1 LRRALPWNYTR
12 RARGSKLLRDLN
24 ALTAKSGVRLW
35 EWDIENNTL
44 DVSTDRIDIF
54 GADMAKARSDPTE
67 LLLRSVHPD
76 DRERFQREMAA
87 ALKGGSHMNIEHRV
101 VLRDGSVRATQLR
114 GKVIRSAGGQALR
127 VVGIAIDMG
136 DKAEEIARIAEQNER
151 QNQLLR
157 RLKLATEAA
166 GISVWEEN
174 IVTGEFE
181 DDGTF
186 FKLFGLEPTPNFKA
200 VHGVH
205 KDERREKLA
214 PIYAALADPGANGI
228 LTLRHRTS
236 NPRTEPQ
243 YVQTHIRVYR
253 DATGQAQRLLGVT
266 WDATNEVLHAAELER
281 RAAQERA
288 MMERLSVATKAA
300 GVSPWEFD
308 LAADRFSWCGTRLP
322 CFGLDDVPLD
332 EYRRRL
338 SDIVVEADRHVIAR
352 AQREAIASK
361 SEFQEYTF
369 RVHGNDGRIHHVQNY
384 ARLLRTA
391 TGELSYMVGVTRDI
405 SRDVAANEL
414 LKSQAE
420 ENRRLIDQLNMATES
435 AGISS
440 WDLDLVANR
449 FNSIKNPIKSLS
461 MTEEEYTDLSKFV
474 QRMLPED
481 RNLLSDAILETT
493 KLGKDSI
500 RFRYRIF
507 GKDGTLVHVQAMGRV
522 LFDENNTPVRVIG
535 VSYDVSDE
543 VNANDLLQQQAE
555 QLRSAERRLER
566 ASLSSFEGHWEA
578 DLASHHL
585 WYSSSFRTLLG
596 YREEQLAPRIDTLE
610 YLIHADD
617 HAAYRAAW
625 QDHIDNNG
633 AYDIETR
640 LRTASGEYKW
650 FRMRGMAER
659 SAQGAAMVMAGSIQD
674 IHQQKLVEDA
684 LDSVQ
689 RRFERAINGTQ
700 DGLWELDTAT
710 NASWYSPRLGQLLG
724 YQQLDAD
731 FLNKLV
737 HPEDF
742 GQIQEAMQAHYKYRT
757 PFDLEMRVKAAS
769 GEYRWYRSR
778 ASAERDRFGKALRLS
793 GSLQDVTEARAAR
806 EELMRA
812 TEAAQAASRA
822 KSQFLANVSH
832 EIRTPMNGIIGMT
845 GLLQDTSL
853 DRTQREYAETIR
865 SSADSLLAVINDILD
880 FSKIEAGKLDL
891 ESIEMDVRAN
901 VEDVGAMMAFQAAT
915 KGLELIVNVHPD
927 VAPIVLGDPQRLRQ
941 CVVNL
946 VNNSIKFTK
955 TGEIVIEV
963 RPQERA
969 DGLPMTYF
977 EVRDTGMGIP
987 AQTMATLFQPFV
999 QADSSTTRHFG
1010 GTGLG
1015 LSIVRRLVDL
1025 MGGEVGVSSEVG
1037 KGSRFYFSL
1046 PLQAV
1051 EAAVPV
1057 MPVRSGETG
1066 RILVVD
1072 DNLTNQK
1079 VLSSLLAHAGYQVST
1094 TGSAKS
1100 ALQQLEAAHAAG
1112 DLFDMVITDYQMP
1125 EMDGATLGER
1135 IVNTPSCA
1143 ATRLVMLT
1151 SLDRHGDTPRLS
1163 ALGFAAYLTKPVRGK
1178 ELLQAVAKVMSGE
1191 PRQWQMDTQPMIT
1204 RNTLAQ
1210 SAAQQRFAGH
1220 VLLVED
1226 NLVNQK
1232 VAARYLERLGCTVE
1246 VAGNGADGLAA
1257 AAARHFDIILMDLQM
1272 PVMDGITATR
1282 KIRELETLRQIPII
1296 ALTANAMTGD
1306 RERCEAA
1313 GMDDYLTK
1321 PIEVE
1326 RLRTTLT
1333 KYGLALPESATAP
1346 SDVRSG
1352 GTGNLRPPIDLRALN
1367 ELIDGD
1373 NEFAR
1378 DLAVTFIES
1387 GEQQLAEMRLAAAK
1401 GDRETLARAAH
1412 KLKGA
1417 CANIHAQSLESMA
1430 QRLEIDSKTAT
1441 AAALEPALVRLR
1453 QEFDRAKRF
1462 LSDPD
1467 VIAHPSK
1474 AAS

>member
-1 LRRALPWNYTR
+1 MR
-12 RARGSKLLRDLN
+12 RARGSKLLRELN
-24 ALTAKSGVRLW
+24 AVTSRSGVRLW

-44 DVSTDRIDIF
+44 DVSTDRIDFF
-54 GADMAKARSDPTE
+54 GADLKKAGSNPSE
-67 LLLRSVHPD
+67 LMLRSVHPD

-87 ALKGGSHMNIEHRV
+87 ALKSESHLNIEHRV

-114 GKVIRSAGGQALR
+114 GNVMRSAGGQAIR
-127 VVGIAIDMG
+127 VVGVAIDMG
-136 DKAEEIARIAEQNER
+136 GKADEIARIAEQNER

-174 IVTGEFE
+174 IATGEFE

-200 VHGVH
+200 AHGIH

-214 PIYAALADPGANGI
+214 PVFKALDDPDANGI

-236 NPRTEPQ
+236 NPRAEPQ

-253 DATGQAQRLLGVT
+253 DAAGQAQRLLGVT
-266 WDATNEVLHAAELER
+266 WDATDEVLHAAELER
-281 RAAQERA
+281 RATQERA
-288 MMERLSVATKAA
+288 IMERLSIATKAA
-300 GVSPWEFD
+300 GVSPWEYD
-308 LAADRFSWCGTRLP
+308 LAADRFTWCGTRLP
-322 CFGLDDVPLD
+322 CFGLDDIPLD
-332 EYRRRL
+332 EYRSRL
-338 SDIVVEADRHVIAR
+338 RDIVVEADRHILAT
-352 AQREAIASK
+352 APREAIASN
-361 SEFQEYTF
+361 SEFHEYTF
-369 RVHGNDGRIHHVQNY
+369 RVHGNDGRIHHIQNY
-384 ARLLRTA
+384 ARLLRSA
-391 TGELSYMVGVTRDI
+391 NGELSYMVGVTRDV
-405 SRDVAANEL
+405 SRDIAANEL

-420 ENRRLIDQLNMATES
+420 ENRRLIDQLNMAAES
-435 AGISS
+435 AGIAS
-440 WDLDLVANR
+440 WDLDLIANR
-449 FNSIKNPIKSLS
+449 FTSIKNPIKSLR
-461 MTEEEYTDLSKFV
+461 MTEEEYGDLSKYA
-474 QRMLPED
+474 QRLLPED
-481 RNLLSDAILETT
+481 RNLLTDAILETT

-500 RFRYRIF
+500 RFRYRII
-507 GKDGTLVHVQAMGRV
+507 GGDGSLVHVQAIGRV
-522 LFDENNTPVRVIG
+522 LFDADNTPVRVIG

-543 VNANDLLQQQAE
+543 VGAHNLLQQQAE

-617 HAAYRAAW
+617 QPTYRAAW
-625 QDHIDNNG
+625 QDHIENNG

-640 LRTASGEYKW
+640 LRMASGEYKW

-659 SAQGAAMVMAGSIQD
+659 SADGAARVMAGSIQD
-674 IHQQKLVEDA
+674 IHQQKLTEDA
-684 LDSVQ
+684 LDSAQ
-689 RRFERAINGTQ
+689 GRFERAINGTQ
-700 DGLWELDTAT
+700 DGLWELETAT
-710 NASWYSPRLGQLLG
+710 DASWCSPRLAQLLG
-724 YQQLDAD
+724 YQHLDAN
-731 FLNKLV
+731 FLTTLA
-737 HPEDF
+737 HPEDH
-742 GQIQEAMQAHYKYRT
+742 GKIQQAMQAHYKYHT
-757 PFDLEMRVKAAS
+757 PFDLEMRVKCAS

-865 SSADSLLAVINDILD
+865 SSADSLLTVINDILD

-891 ESIEMDVRAN
+891 ECIEMDLRAN

-927 VAPIVLGDPQRLRQ
+927 VAPSTLGDPQRLRQ

-946 VNNSIKFTK
+946 VNNAIKFTQ

-963 RPQERA
+963 RPQARA
-969 DGLPMTYF
+969 DGTPLTYF

-987 AQTMATLFQPFV
+987 AKILATLFQPFV

-1015 LSIVRRLVDL
+1015 LSIVRRLVEL

-1046 PLQAV
+1046 PLKAV
-1051 EAAVPV
+1051 EAAAPV
-1057 MPVRSGETG
+1057 APVRSGETG

-1100 ALQQLEAAHAAG
+1100 ALQQLDAANAAG
-1112 DLFDMVITDYQMP
+1112 DPFDMVITDYQMP
-1125 EMDGATLGER
+1125 EMDGATLGEC
-1135 IVNTPSCA
+1135 IVNSPSFS

-1178 ELLQAVAKVMSGE
+1178 ELLQAVTKVMSGE

-1210 SAAQQRFAGH
+1210 SATQQRFAGH

-1232 VAARYLERLGCTVE
+1232 VAARFLERLGCTVE
-1246 VAGNGADGLAA
+1246 VAVNGAEGLAA
-1257 AAARHFDIILMDLQM
+1257 ATARHFDIILMDLQM
-1272 PVMDGITATR
+1272 PVMDGMTATR
-1282 KIRELETLRQIPII
+1282 KIRELETLRQTPII

-1333 KYGLALPESATAP
+1333 KYGLALPESAAAP
-1346 SDVRSG
+1346 SDAKSG
-1352 GTGNLRPPIDLRALN
+1352 ATGNLRPPIDLRALN

-1378 DLAVTFIES
+1378 DLAATFIES
-1387 GEQQLAEMRLAAAK
+1387 GEQQLAEMQLAAAK
-1401 GDRETLARAAH
+1401 GDRDALARAAH

-1417 CANIHAQSLESMA
+1417 CANIHAQSLEAMA
-1430 QRLEIDSKTAT
+1430 HRLEIDGKS
-1441 AAALEPALVRLR
+1441 AAAGALEPALERLR
-1453 QEFDRAKRF
+1453 QEFERAKRF

-1467 VIAHPSK
+1467 VIAQPAK